1 MSGWDRALGAAFVV
15 VTVSLVAAAF
25 LPGDAAEWGSAGVLV
40 VVRIGWLALV
50 VGRAATVTDALCDG
64 HFTA

>member
-50 VGRAATVTDALCDG
+50 VGLGRAIHARLG
-64 HFTA
+64 RRP